1 MTIHWDAL
9 FAVFAVSLGS
19 AVGVV
24 ALVTVALLGL
34 SARAAQAA
42 APHFADRRPA
52 LSPAAGTAVAAVCL
66 TAAAAIVLFGL
77 WVLVVR

>member
-1 MTIHWDAL
+1 MTIHGDAL
-9 FAVFAVSLGS
+9 FAVFAASLGS

-24 ALVTVALLGL
+24 ALVTIALVGL
-34 SARAAQAA
+34 SARSAVP
-42 APHFADRRPA
+42 APGARRPL
-52 LSPAAGTAVAAVCL
+52 LSPRVGTAVAAVCL

>member
-34 SARAAQAA
+34 SARATQAA
-42 APHFADRRPA
+42 APDVADRRPA

>member
-34 SARAAQAA
+34 SARAAQATG
-42 APHFADRRPA
+42 PDVADRRPA

>member
-1 MTIHWDAL
+1 MNVHWDAL
-9 FAVFAVSLGS
+9 LAVFGVSLGS

-24 ALVTVALLGL
+24 ALVTVALVGL
-34 SARAAQAA
+34 SARSARPA
-42 APHFADRRPA
+42 APDLETRRPL
-52 LSPAAGTAVAAVCL
+52 LSPRVGTVVAAVCL